1 MQLPSLSNHSIMPA
15 KPYKK
20 NPEVGFAPTQQFMY
34 VVAKPQHAVM

>member
-15 KPYKK
+15 KPYK

-34 VVAKPQHAVM
+34 VVAKPQHEVM